1 MNFEEISAFSIP
13 LLIYAVMGIF
23 VTRIQLDQVNPRGYK
38 WLQWMQFVV
47 DVLKNVLLWPLVLF
61 IEKSQQW
68 LASTAPIEEVNPV
81 KELVSATASKTHK

>member
-1 MNFEEISAFSIP
+1 MNYEEISAFSTP
-13 LLIYAVMGIF
+13 LIIYIFMGIF
-23 VTRIQLDQVNPRGYK
+23 VTRIQLDQVNPRRYK

-68 LASTAPIEEVNPV
+68 LESTAPIEKVNQV

>member
-1 MNFEEISAFSIP
+1 MNLDAISAFSTP
-13 LLIYAVMGIF
+13 LFIYVVMGII

-38 WLQWMQFVV
+38 WIQWLQFMV

-68 LASTAPIEEVNPV
+68 LETTAPIEEGSPVN
-81 KELVSATASKTHK
+81 ELVSVTSNKTSK

>member
-1 MNFEEISAFSIP
+1 MNFEEISAFSTP
-13 LLIYAVMGIF
+13 LIIYIFMGIF

-38 WLQWMQFVV
+38 VLQWMQFVV

-68 LASTAPIEEVNPV
+68 LASTAPIEEVKPV

>member
-1 MNFEEISAFSIP
+1 MNYDAISAFSIP

-23 VTRIQLDQVNPRGYK
+23 VTRIQLDQVNPREYK
-38 WLQWMQFVV
+38 WLQWLQFMV

-81 KELVSATASKTHK
+81 KELVSATANKKSK

>member
-1 MNFEEISAFSIP
+1 MNFEEISAFSTP
-13 LLIYAVMGIF
+13 LIIYIFMGIF
-23 VTRIQLDQVNPRGYK
+23 VTRIQLDQVNPRRYK

-68 LASTAPIEEVNPV
+68 LESTAPIEKVNQV

>member
-23 VTRIQLDQVNPRGYK
+23 VTRIQLEQVNPRGYK
-38 WLQWMQFVV
+38 VLQWMQFVV

-68 LASTAPIEEVNPV
+68 LESTAPIEEVNQV

>member
-1 MNFEEISAFSIP
+1 MNFEEISAFSTP
-13 LLIYAVMGIF
+13 LIIYIVMGIF
-23 VTRIQLDQVNPRGYK
+23 ITRIQLDQVNPRGYK

-68 LASTAPIEEVNPV
+68 LASTAPLEEVNPV
-81 KELVSATASKTHK
+81 KELVSATANKTSK